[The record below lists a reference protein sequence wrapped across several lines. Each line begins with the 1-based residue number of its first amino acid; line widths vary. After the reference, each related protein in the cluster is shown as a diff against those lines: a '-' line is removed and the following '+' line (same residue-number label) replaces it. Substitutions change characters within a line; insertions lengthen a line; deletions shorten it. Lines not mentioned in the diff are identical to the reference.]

1 MTQIATTAA
10 HLATALAPEQLQGSY
25 QERLLRIN
33 VVVFL
38 TGLSR
43 GVIYRRMDA
52 GDFPLALRVHGKCVA
67 WKESEVNAWI
77 QNLQPITQP
86 AKKEEQ

>member
-10 HLATALAPEQLQGSY
+10 HLAAALTPEQLQGSY

-33 VVVFL
+33 AVVFL

-52 GDFPLALRVHGKCVA
+52 GEFPRAVRVHGKCVA

-77 QNLQPITQP
+77 ENLQPITRPGQ
-86 AKKEEQ
+86 KEEQ